1 MSPLLNT
8 IPDMV
13 GRTIAHYHITAAIGS
28 GGMGEVFRATDT
40 KLGRAVA
47 LKVLPPD
54 MAHDADR
61 LARFQREARTI
72 AALNHPHIVTIYSV
86 DESDGI
92 PFLTMELIEGQ
103 TLARHIPDGGLAVD
117 RTLTIGTALAD
128 ALAAAHEKGIVHR
141 DLKPANVMMT
151 SDGRVKVLDFGLA
164 KELRSAEPTDAT
176 LAIGERTEIGVV
188 MGTPAYMSPEQV
200 AGRPMDHRTDIF
212 SLGVVLYQMAT
223 GRRPFERATSM
234 ELASA
239 IMRDA
244 PRPLTDI
251 RSDVPAHLGQL
262 IQRCLEKDVQ
272 RRVQTARDVANELRD
287 IARPA
292 AQKPPMASARAAAG
306 EGAVFEGEGFWV
318 AVLPFKYSGG
328 NPDVTALAEGLS
340 EEIVTGLSR
349 FSYLKVIARAAAAKA
364 TARYVIEGS
373 LRQSG
378 SQLRLAVQL
387 VDTVSGAHL
396 WAETYDRPFRAED
409 VFALQDDLVPRI
421 VSTVADWYGV
431 LPQSMSEALRSKPSD
446 QLTPYEAVLRSF
458 AYGERRTPEEHA
470 TARAVLERAVQQAPG
485 YADGWALLSIMRT
498 EEYATG
504 FNLQPDPLGRA
515 LHAARQAADAVPSN
529 ALAHIALARARFF
542 RKEFQAFRTA
552 ADRAI
557 ALNPMDGGSLAS
569 MGLLMAYSGE
579 WEHGCAMVERAAQ
592 RNPHHPGWYWF
603 PFFYNAYRK
612 GDYRGALSIALKINL
627 PHFFYT
633 HLVIAA
639 AYGQLAEHAAAREAL
654 RDLLALQPDIVLIAR
669 DALAR
674 WYPPDLV
681 EQLIDG
687 LRKAGLQIAAS
698 SADARSLSIAPL
710 GEEGRE

>member
-1 MSPLLNT
+1 VIGTS
-8 IPDMV
+8 I
-13 GRTIAHYHITAAIGS
+13 GRYQILAELGR
-28 GGMGEVFRATDT
+28 GGMGEVFRATDS

-47 LKVLPPD
+47 LKVLPPE
-54 MAHDADR
+54 MARDADR
-61 LARFQREARTI
+61 LARFQREARAI
-72 AALNHPHIVTIYSV
+72 AALNHPHIVTIHSV
-86 DESDGI
+86 DEIDGI
-92 PFLTMELIEGQ
+92 HFLTMELIDGES
-103 TLARHIPDGGLAVD
+103 LAQLIPHDGLAVD
-117 RTLTIGTALAD
+117 RTLAIGTALAD
-128 ALAAAHEKGIVHR
+128 ALAAAHDKGIVHR
-141 DLKPANVMMT
+141 DLKPGNVMMT
-151 SDGRVKVLDFGLA
+151 NDGRVKVLDFGLA
-164 KELRSAEPTDAT
+164 KEFRSADPTDAT
-176 LAIGERTEIGVV
+176 LASGGRTEIGVV
-188 MGTPAYMSPEQV
+188 LGTPAYMSPEQV

-212 SLGVVLYQMAT
+212 SLGIVLYQMAS
-223 GRRPFERATSM
+223 GRRPFDGSTSI

-239 IMRDA
+239 ILRDT
-244 PRPLTDI
+244 PRPLSEI
-251 RSDVPAHLGQL
+251 RSDVPADLGRL
-262 IQRCLEKDVQ
+262 IRRCLEKDVL
-272 RRVQTARDVANELRD
+272 RRVQTARDVGNELRE
-287 IARPA
+287 I
-292 AQKPPMASARAAAG
+292 ARAAAPPPRTASVRAAAR
-306 EGAVFEGEGFWV
+306 ERENVRFADEGFWV

-328 NPDVTALAEGLS
+328 NPDVAALAEGLS

-349 FSYLKVIARAAAAKA
+349 FSYLKVLARAPDQ
-364 TARYVIEGS
+364 TVMARYVISGS
-373 LRQSG
+373 LRQSS

-387 VDTVSGAHL
+387 VDTISGAHL

-409 VFALQDDLVPRI
+409 VFPLQDDLVPRI

-431 LPQSMSEALRSKPSD
+431 LPQSMSEVLRLKPSG

-458 AYGERRTPEEHA
+458 GYGERRTPEEHA
-470 TARAVLERAVQQAPG
+470 TARTALERAVQQAPG
-485 YADGWALLSIMRT
+485 YADGWALLSIMCT

-515 LHAARQAADAVPSN
+515 LHAARQAADAAPSN

-557 ALNPMDGGSLAS
+557 ALNPLDGGSLAS

-612 GDYRGALSIALKINL
+612 GDYHDALSIALKINL

-639 AYGQLAEHAAAREAL
+639 TYGQLAEQEAAHEAL
-654 RDLLALQPDIVLIAR
+654 RDLLVLKPDIVLIAR

-687 LRKAGLQIAAS
+687 LRKAGLDIAHS
-698 SADARSLSIAPL
+698 
-710 GEEGRE
+710 